1 MRVVYTHY
9 QLWAPSWGGGRQ
21 NATDP
26 LREDKSQI
34 LSTIEGKN
42 IGIVT
47 ATIRILKG
55 NKAQFVTLEYSVQK
69 K

>member
-1 MRVVYTHY
+1 MFTPIINYGPP
-9 QLWAPSWGGGRQ
+9 AGGGGGGQ

-34 LSTIEGKN
+34 LSTIEGKK

-55 NKAQFVTLEYSVQK
+55 NKAQFVTFRYS
-69 K
+69 

>member
-1 MRVVYTHY
+1 MFTPIINYGPP
-9 QLWAPSWGGGRQ
+9 AGGGGRQ